1 MQPDVGDKG
10 RNIYL
15 TLQWETVQVGSGQ
28 SAQNASEKDILQRVA
43 GKFKVQL
50 EAKKSQIMAA
60 VKLDWGRQLQ
70 VNMFD
75 SFVTDLR
82 LLARGLSMTEKDK
95 LIRNAIACK
104 SPDEQVRKGCL
115 EKSKNLTLETAID
128 LCG

>member
-1 MQPDVGDKG
+1 M
-10 RNIYL
+10 
-15 TLQWETVQVGSGQ
+15 
-28 SAQNASEKDILQRVA
+28 
-43 GKFKVQL
+43 
-50 EAKKSQIMAA
+50 
-60 VKLDWGRQLQ
+60 
-70 VNMFD
+70 NMFD

>member
-60 VKLDWGRQLQ
+60 VKLD
-70 VNMFD
+70 
-75 SFVTDLR
+75 
-82 LLARGLSMTEKDK
+82 
-95 LIRNAIACK
+95 
-104 SPDEQVRKGCL
+104 
-115 EKSKNLTLETAID
+115 
-128 LCG
+128 